1 MNEADFQELVTSI
14 KQAGEIKAGKAKPSR
29 STTIENPDP
38 KRIREKLGL
47 SQSEF
52 ALMIGVSTRTI
63 QNWEQHRREP
73 EGAAKALLRVTAKNP
88 EAVLEALH
96 GEV

>member
-1 MNEADFQELVTSI
+1 MKDEDFQKLVTSI
-14 KQAGEIKAGKAKPSR
+14 QQAGEIKAGKSQPSR
-29 STTIENPDP
+29 KTTIDNPDP
-38 KRIREKLGL
+38 KEIREKLGL

-52 ALMIGVSTRTI
+52 AMMIGVSTRTI

-88 EAVLEALH
+88 EAVLDALH
-96 GEV
+96 G